1 MEVVHKSLRDL
12 LEEHPGAE
20 GVVVPC
26 TIFHDVEDERPEY
39 DRVVVGTEQISDGRF
54 VDFTGSVKIDD
65 PEVAAFKR
73 ELRDAWDAKKS
84 IEVRILPPKEE
95 PTDGVIPM
103 CRVARASRPVE
114 ELVA

>member
-12 LEEHPGAE
+12 LAEHPGPE

-39 DRVVVGTEQISDGRF
+39 DRVIVGTEKEVDGQL
-54 VDFTGSVKIDD
+54 VDWSGSVKIDD

-73 ELRDAWDAKKS
+73 ELRDAWSAKNQ

-95 PTDGVIPM
+95 PTEGVIPM

-114 ELVA
+114 ELVT